1 MSKFK
6 PIRFEDLK
14 LTPEEM
20 KNIAKGAARFMV
32 PPPEDDKKTPE
43 PLVTKRVQ
51 RDTI

>member
-20 KNIAKGAARFMV
+20 KDIAKGAARFMV
-32 PPPEDDKKTPE
+32 PPPEDDEKAPE
-43 PLVTKRVQ
+43 PLVTPRPK